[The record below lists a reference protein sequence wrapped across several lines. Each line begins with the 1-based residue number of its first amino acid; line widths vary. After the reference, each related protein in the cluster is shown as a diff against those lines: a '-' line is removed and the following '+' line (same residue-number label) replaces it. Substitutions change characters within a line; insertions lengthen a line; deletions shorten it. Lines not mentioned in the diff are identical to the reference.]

1 MSGQL
6 ETLLIVLGLLAANGF
21 FVAAEFAL
29 VKAKP
34 ARLDALAED
43 GSSRAQLNGYIRDN
57 LEAYLAA
64 CQLGIT
70 MASLGLGWVGEPAVS
85 ALLEPVFHA
94 TSLSPES
101 IRTTSFLIGFV
112 VFSSLHIVIG
122 EQVPKT
128 FAIRKPE
135 PVALWIAYPLHLFYR
150 FTYPLNWTLNAA
162 TGAVLSRFG
171 VQQATHAD
179 VLTDDEIRDVIQ
191 TSEEHGELD
200 TGKAEMLQNMFEFG
214 NRTAAEVMLPRGQV
228 DLLDASADADT
239 NARVMREKGHSRFPL
254 IDGSI
259 DKLVGIVLAKDLF
272 NAALAGEEEPW
283 QDLRRFVRQ
292 PLFVPETIPVQK
304 LFEMMRASRNHMA
317 CVVDE
322 YGEFAGLVTL
332 EDLLEEIVGDIAD
345 ELDEKVSEYAVRM
358 IGDHW
363 EAHGLTSLSDIEK
376 ATALEVPADTQTNTV
391 SGLFAEILDRLPEY
405 GDTIEIGERRL
416 TVLSMKDRHVEQ
428 VRIENVL
435 PTEHESDDEQR
446 ERMTG
451 ERRPQQG

>member
-1 MSGQL
+1 MPGQF
-6 ETLLIVLGLLAANGF
+6 ETLLVVIGLLAANAF

-43 GSSRAQLNGYIRDN
+43 GSSRAQLNSFIREN
-57 LEAYLAA
+57 LESYLAA

-70 MASLGLGWVGEPAVS
+70 MASLGLGWVGEPAVT
-85 ALLEPVFHA
+85 ALLEPVFKA
-94 TSLSPES
+94 GQLSPE
-101 IRTTSFLIGFV
+101 TVHTAGFLIGFI

-135 PVALWIAYPLHLFYR
+135 PVALWIAYPLHLFFR
-150 FTYPLNWTLNAA
+150 LTYPLNWTLNAA
-162 TGAVLSRFG
+162 TSAVLSRFH

-191 TSEEHGELD
+191 ASEEHGELD
-200 TGKAEMLQNMFEFG
+200 TDKAEMLQNMFEFG
-214 NRTAAEVMLPRGQV
+214 DRTAAEVMLPRGQV
-228 DLLDASADADT
+228 DLLDASADAET
-239 NARVMREKGHSRFPL
+239 NAQVMRGKGHSRFPL
-254 IDGSI
+254 IDGRI

-272 NAALAGEEEPW
+272 NAALAGEDEPW
-283 QDLRRFVRQ
+283 KDLRRFVRQ

-304 LFEMMRASRNHMA
+304 LFYMMRSSRSHMA

-345 ELDEKVSEYAVRM
+345 ELDEKVSEYAVRRA
-358 IGDHW
+358 GDHW
-363 EAHGLTSLSDIEK
+363 EAHGLTPLTDIEK
-376 ATALEVPADTQTNTV
+376 ATGLEVPADTQTNTV
-391 SGLFAEILDRLPEY
+391 SGLFAEILDRLPEH
-405 GDTIEIGERRL
+405 GDIVEIGDRRL
-416 TVLSMKDRHVEQ
+416 TVLAMKDRHVEQ
-428 VRIENVL
+428 ARIEIVQ
-435 PTEHESDDEQR
+435 PAGDASDADESAAEQH
-446 ERMTG
+446 G
-451 ERRPQQG
+451 